1 VHPLAPQHGRER
13 LRIPGLDGVVT
24 QPVQLVT
31 TLAALPTDIEI
42 SGGYPVDETIRRV
55 GQLG

>member
-1 VHPLAPQHGRER
+1 MPSWTGYPGVASAAERDERSIIGSPVAPARV
-13 LRIPGLDGVVT
+13 ID
-24 QPVQLVT
+24 
-31 TLAALPTDIEI
+31 DIEI